1 MKERGYKGEKK
12 ELFWIFLTTMV
23 ILVIIAVIA
32 NFSPPGATGHFIAVQ
47 NIAYLKA
54 GSELPMAV
62 KNVKGMH
69 LANFELLED
78 IKDGQILFEEDSSI
92 PFDGIA
98 YSKFRVSATDEDKL
112 GKIELTM
119 KIKQADLKEIGL
131 SPEDAALYVNG
142 KEERT
147 RIDRTEGEY
156 EFYTASTEEFG
167 EYVIGRLRE
176 EEAPKEP
183 IAPPQIVGRAPA
195 APEQLMEVEIVGQ
208 PSEREPAAVEGQAE
222 EIGFF
227 GKIINFFKNWFNP
240 INGKS

>member
-12 ELFWIFLTTMV
+12 ELFWIFLTTMA
-23 ILVIIAVIA
+23 ILLIIAVIA
-32 NFSPPGATGHFIAVQ
+32 NISPPGATGHFIAVQ

-54 GSELPMAV
+54 GNELPMAV

-78 IKDGQILFEEDSSI
+78 IKNGQITFEEDGSI
-92 PFDGIA
+92 AFDGTA
-98 YSKFRVSATDEDKL
+98 YSKFRVSATDEDKI
-112 GKIELTM
+112 GKIEITM

-131 SPEDAALYVNG
+131 APEDVALYVNG

-167 EYVIGRLRE
+167 EYVIGRMRE
-176 EEAPKEP
+176 EELPKEP
-183 IAPPQIVGRAPA
+183 IAPPQVVGKALT
-195 APEQLMEVEIVGQ
+195 APEELSEELIEVVVEE
-208 PSEREPAAVEGQAE
+208 PAEREPAAVEGQAE

-227 GKIINFFKNWFNP
+227 GKIINFFKKWFNP
-240 INGKS
+240 IN